1 MYDLLTTAL
10 LFVLLT
16 PGVLLSLPNS
26 AHGDITTALVH
37 ALVFWI
43 VLRFVSGY
51 ISWWVIWTAAV
62 VIVGYRFSMP
72 SSSGT

>member
-1 MYDLLTTAL
+1 MYDLFTTAL

-16 PGVLLSLPNS
+16 PGVLLSLPNGG
-26 AHGDITTALVH
+26 HGDITTALVH

-43 VLRFVSGY
+43 ILRFISGY
-51 ISWWVIWTAAV
+51 ISWWVIWVAALV
-62 VIVGYRFSMP
+62 VIGYRFSV